1 MDSIP
6 VIDTHQHLW
15 DLDLFQ
21 LPWLDL
27 PGMDVL
33 RTSFRMADYREA
45 TQNCP
50 IAKSVYM
57 EVNVHPDLQRQE
69 AQYVLTLC
77 EAEDNPMSGAVIGG
91 CPGESSFASYLE
103 EFADNPFVKG
113 VRTILHDPD
122 RPRGMCLT
130 PQFKENI
137 RLLGDRGLSFD
148 LCMRPAEIQDA
159 VELVDACPETR
170 FIIDHCGNMSVQP
183 DQQQDRSDW
192 EQGMQRMADCDR
204 VFCKISGI
212 IATATRGAWQPED
225 LKQNINFCL
234 DTFGEDRVFFGGD
247 WPVCTL
253 TANFESWY
261 QALKWI
267 VQDRSE
273 TFQRK
278 LFHDNAAAFY
288 RLGASKRCQEP

>member
-91 CPGESSFASYLE
+91 CPAESSFTSYLE
-103 EFADNPFVKG
+103 EFTDNPFVKG

-253 TANFESWY
+253 TADFESWY

>member
-91 CPGESSFASYLE
+91 CPAESSFASYLE

-261 QALKWI
+261 QALLSI

>member
-1 MDSIP
+1 MDPIP

-33 RTSFRMADYREA
+33 RNSFRMADYREA
-45 TQNCP
+45 TRNCP
-50 IAKSVYM
+50 VVKSVYM
-57 EVNVHPDLQRQE
+57 EVNVHPDLQRLE
-69 AQYVLTLC
+69 AQYVLGLC
-77 EAEDNPMSGAVIGG
+77 EWEGNPMSGAVIGG
-91 CPGESSFASYLE
+91 SPGESSFAGYLE
-103 EFADNPFVKG
+103 EFVGNPFVKG

-137 RLLGDRGLSFD
+137 RLLGELGLSFD

-183 DQQQDRSDW
+183 DQQQDHPDW
-192 EQGMQRMADCDR
+192 ETGMRRMAECEH

-212 IATATRGAWQPED
+212 IATATRGAWQPAD
-225 LKQNINFCL
+225 LKQNIDFCL
-234 DTFGEDRVFFGGD
+234 DTFGEDRIFFGGD

-253 TANFESWY
+253 TADFESWY
-261 QALKWI
+261 QALRWI
-267 VQDRSE
+267 VRDRGE
-273 TFQRK
+273 AFQRK
-278 LFHDNAAAFY
+278 LFHDNAEAFY
-288 RLGASKRCQEP
+288 RLS